1 MEKRDRQKAGERSQ
15 RCGRKRVGA
24 VLEQRYSA
32 AQERPG
38 REEEAGQ
45 ESLADGLIEG
55 RNAVTEALRV
65 GAPIDKIYVSRGDTD
80 RTLSKIVALAKQSGI
95 VVADTDHRKLDAMS
109 RTHAHQGVIA
119 VAAVREYA
127 SVEEILRVA
136 EERGEA
142 PLLVICDELSDP
154 HNLGAVIRTA

>member
-1 MEKRDRQKAGERSQ
+1 MDCRRVDLWKRETGKRLEKEVSAAEEKEWA
-15 RCGRKRVGA
+15 RCWNNG
-24 VLEQRYSA
+24 YSA

-55 RNAVTEALRV
+55 RNAVTEALRA

-95 VVADTDHRKLDAMS
+95 VVARHGPPQA
-109 RTHAHQGVIA
+109 
-119 VAAVREYA
+119 
-127 SVEEILRVA
+127 
-136 EERGEA
+136 
-142 PLLVICDELSDP
+142 
-154 HNLGAVIRTA
+154 

>member
-55 RNAVTEALRV
+55 RNAVTEALRA
-65 GAPIDKIYVSRGDTD
+65 GAPIDKIYVSRG
-80 RTLSKIVALAKQSGI
+80 
-95 VVADTDHRKLDAMS
+95 
-109 RTHAHQGVIA
+109 
-119 VAAVREYA
+119 
-127 SVEEILRVA
+127 
-136 EERGEA
+136 
-142 PLLVICDELSDP
+142 
-154 HNLGAVIRTA
+154 